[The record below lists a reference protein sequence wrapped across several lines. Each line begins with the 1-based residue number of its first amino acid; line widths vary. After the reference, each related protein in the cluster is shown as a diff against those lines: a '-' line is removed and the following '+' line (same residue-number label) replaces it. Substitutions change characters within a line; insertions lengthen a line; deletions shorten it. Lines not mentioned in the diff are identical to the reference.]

1 MAVSLQNNGATN
13 TSGGSAGSLNQY
25 YNPLNYDYFRPWH
38 MSAQSAYEVQR
49 QNNFAVY
56 IDMGKN
62 SRTTS
67 NNKFLTG
74 DLITLAVDSC
84 PLPDISNPTIELAY
98 QNSKVKVAGA
108 AEFGDIDLTVKDF
121 ITTDVERLLWDWRLQ
136 VYNPQT
142 GQVGWA
148 EYYKKNGYISQYAP
162 DGTHERSWRLVG
174 LWPQNLGLGDLNYD
188 GGDKKTISMTLAV
201 DFAWLLGR
209 AWKENARHGYNVND
223 TTDRDIR
230 TMQANKLYT
239 IDSGSNYAMANNGGE
254 SRTIGSYNSANVG
267 YTYNDLGKQS
277 YQYQND
283 YSDNTNGGS
292 SETSQT
298 TKY

>member
-1 MAVSLQNNGATN
+1 MKLMANSLQDNTN
-13 TSGGSAGSLNQY
+13 TSSGNLNQY
-25 YNPLNYDYFRPWH
+25 YNPLDYDYFRPWH

-49 QNNFAVY
+49 TNNFAVY
-56 IDMGKN
+56 IDMGHD

-67 NNKFLTG
+67 NNSFLTG
-74 DLITLAVDSC
+74 DLITLAVESC

-98 QNSKVKVAGA
+98 QNSKVKVAGQ
-108 AEFGDIDLTVKDF
+108 AEFGDIELVVKDF

-148 EYYKKNGYISQYAP
+148 EHYKKNGYISQYAP

-209 AWKENARHGYNVND
+209 AWKEKSRHGIKVND

-230 TMQANKLYT
+230 TMQGSKLYT
-239 IDSGSNYAMANNGGE
+239 IDSGSNYAFANSGGKNKKIK
-254 SRTIGSYNSANVG
+254 SGNSATVG
-267 YTYNDLGKQS
+267 ATVTVSNAYGQN
-277 YQYQND
+277 YQYR
-283 YSDNTNGGS
+283 NTGGTGGAGGS
-292 SETSQT
+292 TEV
-298 TKY
+298 